1 MERRKIRAIL
11 QDAVFHFAIL
21 VLLFAPSLP
30 SRAYD
35 LSSFDARP
43 TAGPTAS
50 ENVAIGDL
58 ASPARVNQL
67 LHRLEALPMHTTGP
81 SKAARLMFKLIDLC
95 PAQSFKF
102 LKITEDRLSP
112 TAQWLGIG
120 LLALE
125 QVQKSELPD
134 DQKRRIGRQVNKYLK
149 RLQGPDYTSPP
160 PTADPE

>member
-11 QDAVFHFAIL
+11 QDAVFHVAIL

-50 ENVAIGDL
+50 ENVAIGDS

-67 LHRLEALPMHTTGP
+67 LHRLEALPVHATP
-81 SKAARLMFKLIDLC
+81 PARAARLMFKLIELR
-95 PAQSFKF
+95 PAQSLRF
-102 LKITEDRLSP
+102 LQITEDRLSP
-112 TAQWLGIG
+112 TSQWLGIG
-120 LLALE
+120 LLALD
-125 QVQKSELPD
+125 QVKKSELPAE
-134 DQKRRIGRQVNKYLK
+134 QKWRVIRQMERYLR
-149 RLQGPDYTSPP
+149 RLQGPGYTSHP
-160 PTADPE
+160 AN